1 MSSDDEGSDDN
12 DKTYKIKDDEIEKN
26 VRRSK
31 RKRATNEK
39 QKPQIRQTRSRTS
52 RSSRSA
58 IQLEEDKD
66 DDEED
71 EDIEQ
76 KLEEKKDT
84 ENNESENK
92 ARIDDLWADFKRDIG
107 NTTVTRSRCGS
118 GDVKDSSIKVSFY

>member
-52 RSSRSA
+52 RFV
-58 IQLEEDKD
+58 
-66 DDEED
+66 
-71 EDIEQ
+71 
-76 KLEEKKDT
+76 T
-84 ENNESENK
+84 NK
-92 ARIDDLWADFKRDIG
+92 TFICFPLID
-107 NTTVTRSRCGS
+107 
-118 GDVKDSSIKVSFY
+118 